1 MTSQHSFDTRYLV
14 DSHRERKGVGI
25 SGESSKDPDKKEGGG
40 GGGGGGLNDGLLFDI
55 IFANDAANKSPVKSA
70 PDEKPI
76 VETSQPAKSPQVKAK
91 EAKKTATKK

>member
-1 MTSQHSFDTRYLV
+1 MV

-25 SGESSKDPDKKEGGG
+25 SGDSSKDPDKKE

-70 PDEKPI
+70 PPEKPT
-76 VETSQPAKSPQVKAK
+76 VETTQPAKSPQVKAK
-91 EAKKTATKK
+91 EAKKPATKK

>member
-1 MTSQHSFDTRYLV
+1 MV

-25 SGESSKDPDKKEGGG
+25 SGDSSKDPDKKEGVGGEGEG

-70 PDEKPI
+70 PDEKPT
-76 VETSQPAKSPQVKAK
+76 VETAQPAKSPQVKAK

>member
-1 MTSQHSFDTRYLV
+1 MV

-25 SGESSKDPDKKEGGG
+25 SGESSKDGDKKE
-40 GGGGGGLNDGLLFDI
+40 GGGGGLNDGLLFDI

-76 VETSQPAKSPQVKAK
+76 VETSPAAKSPQVKAK

>member
-1 MTSQHSFDTRYLV
+1 MV

-40 GGGGGGLNDGLLFDI
+40 GGDGGGGGLNDGLLFDI

-70 PDEKPI
+70 PDEKPT
-76 VETSQPAKSPQVKAK
+76 VETSPAAKSPQVKAK

>member
-1 MTSQHSFDTRYLV
+1 MTLQHSFDTRYLV

-40 GGGGGGLNDGLLFDI
+40 GGGLNDGPLFDI

-70 PDEKPI
+70 PDEKPT
-76 VETSQPAKSPQVKAK
+76 VETSPAAKSPQVKAK

>member
-1 MTSQHSFDTRYLV
+1 MV

-25 SGESSKDPDKKEGGG
+25 SGESSKDPDKKEGGGGGGGGEGGAGG

-70 PDEKPI
+70 PDEKPT
-76 VETSQPAKSPQVKAK
+76 VETSPAAKSPQVKAK
-91 EAKKTATKK
+91 EAKKPATKK

>member
-40 GGGGGGLNDGLLFDI
+40 GGGLNDGLLFDI

-70 PDEKPI
+70 PEEKPT
-76 VETSQPAKSPQVKAK
+76 VETIQPAKSPQVKAK